1 MVMTQINAKIDE
13 QLLKEFRGII
23 YIRKGLRKGDFKE
36 SLEEA
41 MGEYI
46 LKYSKSKSAKHFVK
60 HYKEM
65 KVPS

>member
-13 QLLKEFRGII
+13 RTLKEFRDVI
-23 YIRKGLRKGDFKE
+23 YKRKGLRKGDFKE

-41 MGEYI
+41 MLEYVF
-46 LKYSKSKSAKHFVK
+46 KYSKSETAKHFAK

-65 KVPS
+65 KVLN